1 MRIEL
6 REFSLDLRH
15 PVITSRGTITRRD
28 GFLVQVSDGDVT
40 GWGEALPLPG
50 WPGADLLTTRQAL
63 ETWAAD
69 PDTDALPFEPFA
81 HGAVEL
87 ALLDLEARRTGRS
100 QAEVLADGSDVAQS
114 VELNAL
120 VSGADEAASA
130 VANGFRTVKLKVG
143 ASNLEADVAA
153 VAAVRN
159 AIGETVRLRLDANG
173 AWTEEEAVEA
183 LTRLE
188 QFDIEYVEEPVSG
201 LEALAR
207 IAEQSPVPVAVDD
220 SLGSVDTQI
229 SEAISM
235 VVVKPMALGGP
246 RTAYA
251 AACRWIEEGRRV
263 VVTNYLDS
271 ALGQYTALSVAAAL
285 PNPPQV
291 HGAITPALFT
301 NDIAALLPITNGRCS
316 LSPQSPIVA
325 DLNRSEQ

>member
-6 REFSLDLRH
+6 REFSLELRH
-15 PVITSRGTITRRD
+15 PVITSRGAITRRD
-28 GFLVQVSDGDVT
+28 GFLVKISDGTVS

-50 WPGADLLTTRQAL
+50 WPGADLPATRRAL

-87 ALLDLEARRTGRS
+87 ALLDLEARRTGLS
-100 QAEVLADGSDVAQS
+100 QAEVLADGGAVARS

-120 VSGADEAASA
+120 VSGADEAAAA
-130 VANGFRTVKLKVG
+130 VADGFRTVKLKVG
-143 ASNLEADVAA
+143 ASDLEADVAA
-153 VAAVRN
+153 VASVRR
-159 AIGETVRLRLDANG
+159 AIGDTVRLRLDANG

-207 IAEQSPVPVAVDD
+207 IAEQSPVPVAVTTR
-220 SLGSVDTQI
+220 VFADTQVP
-229 SEAISM
+229 EAIS
-235 VVVKPMALGGP
+235 VLWSRPCPAP
-246 RTAYA
+246 RSPR
-251 AACRWIEEGRRV
+251 RWIDQGCKV

-271 ALGQYTALSVAAAL
+271 AIGQHVALSVASAL

-291 HGAITPALFT
+291 HGAITPELFIK
-301 NDIAALLPITNGRCS
+301 DIADLPPITNGRCPL
-316 LSPQSPIVA
+316 LSHSPTPA
-325 DLNRSEQ
+325 D

>member
-6 REFSLDLRH
+6 REFSLELRH
-15 PVITSRGTITRRD
+15 PVITSRGAITRRD
-28 GFLVQVSDGDVT
+28 GFLVQISDGDVT

-50 WPGADLLTTRQAL
+50 WPGADLPTTRRAL
-63 ETWAAD
+63 ERWAAD

-100 QAEVLADGSDVAQS
+100 QAEVLADGGAVARS
-114 VELNAL
+114 VEINSL
-120 VSGADEAASA
+120 VSGADEAMAA
-130 VANGFRTVKLKVG
+130 VADGFRTVKLKVG
-143 ASNLEADVAA
+143 ASDLEADVSA
-153 VAAVRN
+153 VAAVRI
-159 AIGETVRLRLDANG
+159 AIGEDPRLRLDANG

-188 QFDIEYVEEPVSG
+188 PYDIEYVEEPVSG

-220 SLGSVDTQI
+220 SLGTAGAPIPGSIPV
-229 SEAISM
+229 

-251 AACRWIEEGRRV
+251 AARLWIDQGRKV

-271 ALGQYTALSVAAAL
+271 ALGQHAALSVAAAL
-285 PNPPQV
+285 PSPPQV

-301 NDIAALLPITNGRCS
+301 NDIAETPPVTEGRCS
-316 LSPQSPIVA
+316 LSPQIPTVA

>member
-6 REFSLDLRH
+6 REFSLELRH
-15 PVITSRGTITRRD
+15 PVITSRGAITRRD
-28 GFLVQVSDGDVT
+28 GYLVQISDGAVT
-40 GWGEALPLPG
+40 GWGETMPLPG
-50 WPGADLLTTRQAL
+50 WPGADLPTTGRAL

-87 ALLDLEARRTGRS
+87 ALLDLEARRTGLS
-100 QAEVLADGSDVAQS
+100 QAEVLADGGAVVRS

-120 VSGADEAASA
+120 VSGADEAAAA
-130 VANGFRTVKLKVG
+130 VADGYRTVKLKVG
-143 ASNLEADVAA
+143 ASDLEADVAA
-153 VAAVRN
+153 VAAVRR
-159 AIGETVRLRLDANG
+159 AIGDTVRLRLDANG
-173 AWTEEEAVEA
+173 AWTEAEAVEA

-188 QFDIEYVEEPVSG
+188 QFDIEYVEEPMPG

-220 SLGSVDTQI
+220 SLGSVYAQI
-229 SEAISM
+229 PEAISI

-246 RTAYA
+246 RAAYA
-251 AACRWIEEGRRV
+251 AARRYIDQGRKV

-271 ALGQYTALSVAAAL
+271 AIGQHAALGVAAAL
-285 PNPPQV
+285 PGPPQV

-301 NDIAALLPITNGRCS
+301 NDIAVLPPVTNGRCPLPS
-316 LSPQSPIVA
+316 HSPTSA
-325 DLNRSEQ
+325 D